1 MGMHMQGRRQKRKP
15 VAEMNVVPY
24 IDVML
29 VLLVIFMVTAPMLN
43 QGVKVD
49 LPQVSSEVLPSD
61 SNQQVLTLSV
71 LADGTYYWNLGDGVD
86 TENHTD
92 SVVSLAEMTEG
103 VSKIMAAKPD
113 TLVYIRGD
121 KQANYGVV
129 VTAMGAL
136 QQAGVP
142 NVGLITEAP

>member
-71 LADGTYYWNLGDGVD
+71 LADGTYYWNLGESVD
-86 TENHTD
+86 TENHSD

-103 VSKIMAAKPD
+103 VTKIMTAKPD

-121 KQANYGVV
+121 KDANYGVV

>member
-1 MGMHMQGRRQKRKP
+1 MGVRLSDGGDDLAP
-15 VAEMNVVPY
+15 NADINITPF

-71 LADGTYYWNLGDGVD
+71 LADGTYYWNLGESVD
-86 TENHTD
+86 TENHSD

-103 VSKIMAAKPD
+103 VTKIMTAKPD

-121 KQANYGVV
+121 KNANYGVV

>member
-1 MGMHMQGRRQKRKP
+1 MQGRRQKRKP

-61 SNQQVLTLSV
+61 STQQVLTLSV
-71 LADGTYYWNLGDGVD
+71 LADGTYYWNLGESVD
-86 TENHTD
+86 TENHSD

-103 VSKIMAAKPD
+103 VTKIMTAKPD

-121 KQANYGVV
+121 KNANYGVV